1 MEIEPRIA
9 EYDLVEGRLQVMYNR
24 PTELRAVSPAA
35 VLPPSQWIRP
45 AQRGLALFMGCKQ
58 ECRLCLCR
66 VASTQI
72 LAMKEWIS

>member
-1 MEIEPRIA
+1 MGIGPKIA
-9 EYDLVEGRLQVMYNR
+9 GYDLVEGTLQLMYNP

-45 AQRGLALFMGCKQ
+45 AKRGLALFMGCKQ

-72 LAMKEWIS
+72 LATKEWIS